1 MAIGNGLSA
10 SFGIATETTPG
21 TPVVVTRFA
30 EFDSETMG
38 MKRHTV
44 QGVGLRGG
52 GLVKRAQRRQIV
64 AREAGG
70 DVSFDAMT
78 AGLGLFLQHML
89 GSNPGA
95 PTSLGGGLY
104 QQIHNVGSLQGLAFT
119 TQIVK
124 PDTTGVLSQ
133 QAFTYPGCKIAD
145 WDLSVAQHAQLKLKL
160 TIDALDEATP
170 SNTFAPT
177 TLSAATTAAAASFT
191 AAASIPAGSYV
202 VVDTGLNA
210 EVVQT
215 GTPTGTGPYTIPVTT
230 PGGLSKAH
238 ATGVYVGSATQ
249 VNYGT
254 AAGLQA
260 PSYTAGLSLFDFS
273 EGKLVAGG
281 TTAVTSGVW
290 TNTGG
295 QTVANVR
302 TASLKGKNSFKAD
315 RWGLGN
321 KVRSEQLEN
330 NFRDYT
336 ADLEVEYNGR
346 SFYDAFA
353 ADIPICLQLTFTA
366 PNGAKLQ
373 VYTPVGFQE
382 DGSGPQVGGPDILI
396 QKLKMTLLDDGVN
409 GALQFVLTSTDT
421 TV

>member
-1 MAIGNGLSA
+1 
-10 SFGIATETTPG
+10 
-21 TPVVVTRFA
+21 
-30 EFDSETMG
+30 
-38 MKRHTV
+38 
-44 QGVGLRGG
+44 
-52 GLVKRAQRRQIV
+52 
-64 AREAGG
+64 
-70 DVSFDAMT
+70 
-78 AGLGLFLQHML
+78 
-89 GSNPGA
+89 
-95 PTSLGGGLY
+95 
-104 QQIHNVGSLQGLAFT
+104 VGSLQGLAFT

-124 PDTTGVLSQ
+124 PDTTGVLSSA
-133 QAFTYPGCKIAD
+133 AFTYPGCKVTD

-170 SNTFAPT
+170 SNAFAST
-177 TLSAATTAAAASFT
+177 TLSALTTAAAASFT
-191 AAASIPAGSYV
+191 TAASIPAGSYV

-215 GTPTGTGPYTIPVTT
+215 GTPTGSGPYTIPVTT

-238 ATGVYVGSATQ
+238 ASGAYVGSATQ
-249 VNYGT
+249 VNYGA

-260 PSYTAGLSLFDFS
+260 PSYTAGVSMFDFS

-281 TTAVTSGVW
+281 TTAAVSGVW

-302 TASLKGKNSFKAD
+302 TVSLKGKNNIKAD

-330 NFRDYT
+330 NFRDYSS
-336 ADLEVEYNGR
+336 DLEVEYNGR
-346 SFYDAFA
+346 SFYDAYA
-353 ADIPICLQLTFTA
+353 ADIPIALVLTFTA

-373 VYTPVGFQE
+373 AYAPVGFQE
-382 DGSGPQVGGPDILI
+382 DGSGPQVAGPDIII
-396 QKLKMTLLDDGVN
+396 QKLKLSLLDDGVN
-409 GALQFVLTSTDT
+409 GALQFVLTSTDA